1 MATSTINVNRVY
13 PPIVN
18 SSIPAYLATAES
30 LNINFSLPKSLNY
43 DDVKNIS
50 IKFSQQS
57 NNKSVVNTD
66 IYYDGIIY
74 MEKPTTSTNGIY
86 TVTIKNSDIKL
97 GDTIG
102 WVSNTFYKIQIRFG
116 YSKLDYEKNKIAFFK
131 WKKTQTLI
139 NGFSE
144 WSNVIITKA
153 IEEPIVNIL
162 NNKEITNLDVG
173 FILTKSE
180 NVETTRFPKFQGG
193 YHCAAEEPM
202 DKYRFR
208 LYEGVYNSLN

>member
-86 TVTIKNSDIKL
+86 TVTVKNSDIKL

-153 IEEPIVNIL
+153 IEEP
-162 NNKEITNLDVG
+162 
-173 FILTKSE
+173 
-180 NVETTRFPKFQGG
+180 
-193 YHCAAEEPM
+193 
-202 DKYRFR
+202 KY
-208 LYEGVYNSLN
+208 LK